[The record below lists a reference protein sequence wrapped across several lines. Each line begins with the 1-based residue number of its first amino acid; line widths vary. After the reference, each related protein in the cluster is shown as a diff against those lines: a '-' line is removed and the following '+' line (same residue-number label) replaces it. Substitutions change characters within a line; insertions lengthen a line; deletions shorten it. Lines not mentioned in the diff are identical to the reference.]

1 MHKHLQ
7 DIDEMLD
14 FLDLHVMGRSL
25 KAIMKSNNYSS
36 YDPLQLF
43 RAILSE
49 EYMFQLN
56 ASIDR
61 NLKLAKLR
69 GSDAQ
74 IGNLKTGNGR
84 LYQDSTIKQLS
95 SLEFI
100 ADRKNIAIFGESDA
114 GKTYASKAFGIEAC
128 RNGYRTLF
136 TDFTD
141 LIDYLYILKSTDMN
155 KYKKKLNFYS
165 RIQVLILDDFLIT
178 HLGNDRSLI
187 LFSLIKNRDELGTST
202 IITSQYDP
210 STWVS
215 FLESDGNFAMGDS
228 IRRRLLN
235 NGYTLLI
242 EKAV

>member
-1 MHKHLQ
+1 MNNLLQ
-7 DIDEMLD
+7 EIEQMLD
-14 FLDLHVMGRSL
+14 FLKLHTMGKSL
-25 KAIMKSNNYSS
+25 KTIMKSNDYSS

-43 RAILSE
+43 RDILSD
-49 EYMFQLN
+49 EYIVQLN
-56 ASIDR
+56 TSIDR
-61 NLKLAKLR
+61 NLKLAKLT

-74 IGNLKTGNGR
+74 IENLKTGNGR
-84 LYQDSTIKQLS
+84 VYQDSTIKQLA

-100 ADRKNIAIFGESDA
+100 SDRKNIAIFGESDA
-114 GKTYASKAFGIEAC
+114 GKTYASKAFGIQAC
-128 RNGYRTLF
+128 KNGYRTLF

-141 LIDYLYILKSTDMN
+141 LIDYLFMLKDADMN
-155 KYKKKLNFYS
+155 KYKKKLKYYS
-165 RIQVLILDDFLIT
+165 RIQVLILDDFLIS

-210 STWVS
+210 RTWIS

-235 NGYTLLI
+235 NGYSILI

>member
-1 MHKHLQ
+1 MNNLLQ
-7 DIDEMLD
+7 EIEQMLD
-14 FLDLHVMGRSL
+14 FLKLHTMGKSL
-25 KAIMKSNNYSS
+25 KTIMKSNDYSS
-36 YDPLQLF
+36 YDPIQLF
-43 RAILSE
+43 RDILSD
-49 EYMFQLN
+49 EYIVQLN
-56 ASIDR
+56 TSIDR
-61 NLKLAKLR
+61 NLKLAKLT

-74 IGNLKTGNGR
+74 IENLKTGNGR
-84 LYQDSTIKQLS
+84 MYQDSTIKQLA

-100 ADRKNIAIFGESDA
+100 SDRKNIAIFGESDA
-114 GKTYASKAFGIEAC
+114 GKTYASKAFGIQAC
-128 RNGYRTLF
+128 KNGYRTLF
-136 TDFTD
+136 TDFTN
-141 LIDYLYILKSTDMN
+141 LIDYLFMLKDADMN
-155 KYKKKLNFYS
+155 KYKKKLNYYS

-210 STWVS
+210 RTWIS

-235 NGYTLLI
+235 NGYSLLI